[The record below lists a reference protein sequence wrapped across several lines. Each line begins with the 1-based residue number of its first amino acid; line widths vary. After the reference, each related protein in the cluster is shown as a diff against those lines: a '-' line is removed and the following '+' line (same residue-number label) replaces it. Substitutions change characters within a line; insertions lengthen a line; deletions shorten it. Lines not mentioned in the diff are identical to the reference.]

1 MKTIE
6 EGRFFGKKVLVRVDF
21 NVPLSEDYVIEDDRR
36 IRAALP
42 TVKRILSDGGAVILV
57 SHLGRP
63 KKREFKFSLRH
74 LHHPLAEM
82 LEKSVLFCAAPVGSD
97 ELKEFCQSLAP
108 GDVALLENIRF
119 NPGEEKGDETLAQEL
134 SELADAFVNDAFGA
148 AHRAHASTAV
158 VAKFFSEKYAGYL
171 MAAEVDNA
179 KRVMREVRRP
189 FGVVVG
195 GAKVSDKIGVL
206 KNWVETADVLVVVG
220 GMAFTF
226 LYAKGGNVGLSLLEA
241 DKADVAREILTRAE
255 ARGIRMILPDD
266 AVVATGLDDEAGAVV
281 CPANQIPDDRM
292 GLDVGPKTVAAAAAA
307 LLTCKTILWNG
318 PAGVFEK
325 PAFANGTVGILD
337 VLVQATQAG
346 TYTLVGGGDSAAAAE
361 KFGRAHELSFV
372 STGGG
377 ALLEY
382 LEFQTLPGI
391 EALA

>member
-6 EGRFFGKKVLVRVDF
+6 EGRFSGKKALVRVDF
-21 NVPLSEDYVIEDDRR
+21 NVPLNDNYVIEDDRR

-42 TVKRILSDGGAVILV
+42 TIRHVLNDGGAVILV

-63 KKREFKFSLRH
+63 KNREFKYSLRH

-82 LEKSVLFCAAPVGSD
+82 LDKSVLFSAAPVGSR
-97 ELKEFCQSLAP
+97 ELKEFCESLAP

-119 NPGEEKGDETLAQEL
+119 NPGEEKGDETLAREL
-134 SELADAFVNDAFGA
+134 SELADVYVNDAFGA

-158 VAKFFSEKYAGYL
+158 VAKYFQEKYAGYL
-171 MAAEVDNA
+171 MAAEIENA
-179 KRVMREVRRP
+179 KRVIDGIRRP

-206 KNWVETADVLVVVG
+206 KNWVETADVVVVVG

-226 LYAKGGNVGLSLLEA
+226 IHAQGGKVGKSLLEA
-241 DKADVAREILTRAE
+241 DKTDVALQIMSRAE
-255 ARGIRMILPDD
+255 ARGIRMILPEDT
-266 AVVATGLDDEAGAVV
+266 VVAAGLDDETGAAV
-281 CPANQIPDDRM
+281 CAARQIPDDRM
-292 GLDVGPKTVAAAAAA
+292 GLDIGPKTIEAARVA

-325 PAFANGTVGILD
+325 SAFANGTVGILD
-337 VLVQATQAG
+337 ALVEATRAG
-346 TYTLVGGGDSAAAAE
+346 AYTLVGGGDSAAAAE

-382 LEFQTLPGI
+382 LEFKTLPGI